1 MLRLKRLK
9 MAAKEIKVMISL
21 YNSFVLPHLEYC
33 SLLLLGVGKVQ
44 PSRLEDVNFLHF
56 EI

>member
-9 MAAKEIKVMISL
+9 MTAKEIKVMISL
-21 YNSFVLPHLEYC
+21 YNSFVLLHLEYC
-33 SLLLLGVGKVQ
+33 SPLLLGVGKVQ

>member
-1 MLRLKRLK
+1 MLRLK

-21 YNSFVLPHLEYC
+21 NNSFVLLHLEYC
-33 SLLLLGVGKVQ
+33 SPLLLGVGKVQ
-44 PSRLEDVNFLHF
+44 PSRLGDVNVLHF

>member
-33 SLLLLGVGKVQ
+33 SPLLLGVSKVQ

>member
-1 MLRLKRLK
+1 MLRLK

-21 YNSFVLPHLEYC
+21 NNSFVLLHLEYC
-33 SLLLLGVGKVQ
+33 SSLLLGVGKVQ
-44 PSRLEDVNFLHF
+44 PSRLEDVNVLHF